1 MNIRSVV
8 SSLIGDTPHLSSFK
22 LPTFG
27 SSSQPYTERE
37 LIALESKLGARL
49 FGPVPAGHQREFF
62 CIDETSW
69 IWYDAWRE
77 NGEPRQTTIRYEVQ
91 PAGVLKIQQG
101 ARYSYLEGA
110 ELQNF
115 IKAVEAYHHA
125 VLTKLYHKQVATT

>member
-1 MNIRSVV
+1 MNIQSLVR
-8 SSLIGDTPHLSSFK
+8 SLIGDMPRFGSVK
-22 LPTFG
+22 LPRFANP
-27 SSSQPYTERE
+27 SQPYSERE
-37 LIALESKLGARL
+37 LIAFESKLGAQL
-49 FGPVPAGHQREFF
+49 FGPVPTGHQREFF
-62 CIDETSW
+62 CVDETSW